1 MPTNNR
7 QLWGERKMSD
17 QDANQ
22 FEERRYDFLKTMYSE
37 MWGNVNRHLLLIWQ
51 SVGVLGGALA
61 AFSLTEKAIIS
72 VDVASSI
79 VIILCA
85 WLISNAYV
93 ASAWFNRNQ
102 AIISNIERQFL
113 KSEDLVDIEPYFKS
127 RRKLGEMTEHIL
139 LQWLLGIALGVGVLV
154 GDFIKEIWPSIHQL
168 CSLGLNRWLP
178 IITGIVGTAACV
190 YFRYRSRNG
199 ERDFLNRCP
208 IRKGA

>member
-1 MPTNNR
+1 MT
-7 QLWGERKMSD
+7 D
-17 QDANQ
+17 QGTDQ
-22 FEERRYDFLKTMYSE
+22 FEVRRYDFLKTMYSE

-72 VDVASSI
+72 VDVASS
-79 VIILCA
+79 VVVILCA

-139 LQWLLGIALGVGVLV
+139 LQWLLGVSLGIGVLV
-154 GDFIKEIWPSIHQL
+154 GHFVKEIWPSTHQL
-168 CSLGLNRWLP
+168 CSLGLGRWLP
-178 IITGIVGTAACV
+178 FITGIIGAVACV
-190 YFRYRSRNG
+190 YFRYRSLKG
-199 ERDFLNRCP
+199 ERNFLERCP
-208 IRKGA
+208 IKNE